1 MRGFAFRPV
10 LLTVALAVAL
20 GGCGLFEKKKKEPL
34 PGERIPVMLL
44 EKKLEPDPRIG
55 DLAVRLPPP
64 EVNPTWPQ
72 TGGYAD
78 HAMHHLTVAN
88 VPKKA
93 WSIKIGEGSSDER
106 RLLAQPI
113 VAEGKVFTMDTE
125 NHVTAY
131 ETGTGKRLWR
141 VIVVPEEAEED
152 AFGGGMAYDAG
163 RVYVTTGAAE
173 ALALNAQ
180 TGDIIW
186 RQSVTAPVRSGPTVS
201 ASRIF
206 AVSVDNQL
214 HALDARD
221 GAKLWSNAGIAEVAA
236 LLGGSSPA
244 VEGSTVVA
252 PYTSGE
258 LVALRIDNGRQSWTD
273 TLTAVRRADAVSA
286 LADIRGLPVIDR
298 GRVYAISNSGRMAAI
313 DIRSGSRI
321 WDISVPSVQTPWVA
335 GEFVFVLTTQD
346 EIACISRR
354 DGRIRWVM
362 QLPSWADEKKQ
373 EGKVFWVGPVLASD
387 RLIVAGSHGKI
398 LTVSP
403 YDGKILGQVDVDEPI
418 RIPPIVAEGVLYVL
432 TDEGNLIAFK

>member
-1 MRGFAFRPV
+1 MRRIVRSAIAAA
-10 LLTVALAVAL
+10 ALAVAL
-20 GGCGLFEKKKKEPL
+20 TGCGLFEGKKKEPL
-34 PGERIPVMLL
+34 PGERIPVMMM
-44 EKKLEPDPRIG
+44 EQKLEPDPRIA

-64 EVNPTWPQ
+64 EANPAWPQ
-72 TGGYAD
+72 TGGTPD
-78 HAMHHLTVAN
+78 HAMHHLVVAD

-93 WSIKIGEGSSDER
+93 WTVNIGEGSTDDR

-113 VAEGKVFTMDTE
+113 VADGKVFAMDTD

-131 ETGTGKRLWR
+131 ETATGKRLWR
-141 VIVVPEEAEED
+141 VIVVPEEAEDD
-152 AFGGGMAYDAG
+152 AFGGGMAYNSG
-163 RVYVTTGAAE
+163 RLYVTTGAAE
-173 ALALNAQ
+173 TLALNAE
-180 TGDIIW
+180 TGDVVW
-186 RQSVTAPVRSGPTVS
+186 RQSVTAPVRSGPTV
-201 ASRIF
+201 ASSRVF
-206 AVSVDNQL
+206 AISVDNQL

-221 GAKLWSNAGIAEVAA
+221 GGKLWSNAGIAEVAS
-236 LLGGSSPA
+236 LMGGSSAA
-244 VEGSTVVA
+244 VEGPIVVA

-258 LVALRIDNGRQSWTD
+258 LVALRLDNGRQVWSD
-273 TLTAVRRADAVSA
+273 TLAAVRRADAVSA

-321 WDISVPSVQTPWVA
+321 WDISVPSVQTPWIA

-346 EIACISRR
+346 QVACISRR

-362 QLPSWADEKKQ
+362 DLPHWEDEKKQ
-373 EGKVFWVGPVLASD
+373 EGKIFWVGPVLASD

-403 YDGKILGQVDVDEPI
+403 YDGKMLGQVDVDSPV
-418 RIPPIVAEGVLYVL
+418 RISPVVAEGVLYVL

>member
-1 MRGFAFRPV
+1 MQ
-10 LLTVALAVAL
+10 
-20 GGCGLFEKKKKEPL
+20 KPL
-34 PGERIPVMLL
+34 P
-44 EKKLEPDPRIG
+44 
-55 DLAVRLPPP
+55 
-64 EVNPTWPQ
+64 
-72 TGGYAD
+72 
-78 HAMHHLTVAN
+78 
-88 VPKKA
+88 
-93 WSIKIGEGSSDER
+93 
-106 RLLAQPI
+106 
-113 VAEGKVFTMDTE
+113 
-125 NHVTAY
+125 
-131 ETGTGKRLWR
+131 LW
-141 VIVVPEEAEED
+141 I
-152 AFGGGMAYDAG
+152 
-163 RVYVTTGAAE
+163 
-173 ALALNAQ
+173 
-180 TGDIIW
+180 
-186 RQSVTAPVRSGPTVS
+186 
-201 ASRIF
+201 
-206 AVSVDNQL
+206 
-214 HALDARD
+214 
-221 GAKLWSNAGIAEVAA
+221 
-236 LLGGSSPA
+236 GGSSPA

>member
-10 LLTVALAVAL
+10 LLIVALALAL
-20 GGCGLFEKKKKEPL
+20 GGCGLFDKKKKEPL

-44 EKKLEPDPRIG
+44 EKKLEPDPRIA

-64 EVNPTWPQ
+64 ETNPTWPQ

-78 HAMHHLTVAN
+78 HAMHHLAVAD

-93 WSIKIGEGSSDER
+93 WSIHVGEGSSDER

-141 VIVVPEEAEED
+141 IIVVPEEAEED
-152 AFGGGMAYDAG
+152 AFGGGMAYDGG

-173 ALALNAQ
+173 ALALDAQ

-201 ASRIF
+201 ASRVF

-244 VEGSTVVA
+244 VEGSIVVA

-258 LVALRIDNGRQSWTD
+258 LVALRIDNGRQNWTD

-321 WDISVPSVQTPWVA
+321 WDIAVPSVQTPWIA

-398 LTVSP
+398 LTISP
-403 YDGKILGQVDVDEPI
+403 YDGKILGQVDVDEPV
-418 RIPPIVAEGVLYVL
+418 RIPPVVAEGVLYVL

>member
-1 MRGFAFRPV
+1 MFLSRPV
-10 LLTVALAVAL
+10 VLVVALALAL
-20 GGCGLFEKKKKEPL
+20 GGCGLFDKKKAEPL

-44 EKKLEPDPRIG
+44 ERKLEPDPRIA

-64 EVNPTWPQ
+64 EVNPSWPQ

-78 HAMHHLTVAN
+78 HAMHHLSIAG

-93 WSIKIGEGSSDER
+93 WSVSIGEGSSAER

-113 VAEGKVFTMDTE
+113 VAEGKVFAMDTE
-125 NHVTAY
+125 NYVTAY
-131 ETGTGKRLWR
+131 EASSGKRLWR
-141 VIVVPEEAEED
+141 MIVVPEEAEDD
-152 AFGGGMAYDAG
+152 AFGGGLAYDSG
-163 RVYVTTGAAE
+163 KVYVTTGAAE
-173 ALALNAQ
+173 ALALDASK
-180 TGDIIW
+180 GDILW

-201 ASRIF
+201 ASRVF

-221 GAKLWSNAGIAEVAA
+221 GGKLWTNAGIAEVAS

-244 VEGSTVVA
+244 VEGTTVVA

-258 LVALRIDNGRQSWTD
+258 LVALRIDNGRQTWAD
-273 TLTAVRRADAVSA
+273 TLTAVRRVDAVSA

-313 DIRSGSRI
+313 DIRSGARV

-346 EIACISRR
+346 EVACISRR
-354 DGRIRWVM
+354 DGRVRWVM
-362 QLPSWADEKKQ
+362 QLPLWVDEKKQ
-373 EGKVFWVGPVLASD
+373 EDKIFWVGPVLASD
-387 RLIVAGSHGKI
+387 RLVVAGSHGKI
-398 LTVSP
+398 LSISP
-403 YDGKILGQVDVDEPI
+403 YDGAVLGKIDVDAPV
-418 RIPPIVAEGVLYVL
+418 RIPPVVADGVLYVL
-432 TDEGNLIAFK
+432 TDEADLIAFK

>member
-1 MRGFAFRPV
+1 MRGLAFRSI
-10 LLTVALAVAL
+10 LLAVALSVAL

-34 PGERIPVMLL
+34 PGERIPVILQ
-44 EKKLEPDPRIG
+44 EKKLEPDPRIA

-64 EVNPTWPQ
+64 EVNSAWPQ

-78 HAMHHLTVAN
+78 HAMHHLSLAD

-93 WSIKIGEGSSDER
+93 WSIQIGEGSSDER
-106 RLLAQPI
+106 RLLSQPI

-125 NHVTAY
+125 NFVAAY
-131 ETGTGKRLWR
+131 EAATGKRLWR
-141 VIVVPEEAEED
+141 ISVVPEDADE
-152 AFGGGMAYDAG
+152 AFGGGVSYDSG
-163 RVYVTTGAAE
+163 RIYAATGAAE
-173 ALALNAQ
+173 VVALDAQ

-186 RQSVTAPVRSGPTVS
+186 RQAVTAPVRSGPTVS
-201 ASRIF
+201 ASRVF

-221 GAKLWSNAGIAEVAA
+221 GGKLWSNAGIAEVAS

-258 LVALRIDNGRQSWTD
+258 LVALRIDNGRQTWSD

-298 GRVYAISNSGRMAAI
+298 GRVYAVSNSGRMAAI

-321 WDISVPSVQTPWVA
+321 WDISVPSVQTPWIA

-346 EIACISRR
+346 QLACISRR

-362 QLPSWADEKKQ
+362 DLPAWADEKKQ
-373 EGKVFWVGPVLASD
+373 EGKIYWVGPVLASD

-403 YDGKILGQVDVDEPI
+403 YDGKMLGQVDVDEPV
-418 RIPPIVAEGVLYVL
+418 RIPPIVADGVLYVL